1 MYIHSPTDST
11 HIDFPNS
18 PSTED
23 LHNPENALFLMIVK
37 KRSRLLKCCTAH
49 RYEVVL
55 QYCTSSLKIAP
66 GLHVLLAQLVMFY
79 VN

>member
-23 LHNPENALFLMIVK
+23 LHNPENAMIVK
-37 KRSRLLKCCTAH
+37 KDLDYLS
-49 RYEVVL
+49 VVL
-55 QYCTSSLKIAP
+55 PVSMKLYCNTVLHPCTWTACASS
-66 GLHVLLAQLVMFY
+66 V
-79 VN
+79 